1 MTMVLCSALEQ
12 AVDGELPQEEVL
24 AVVDVPCG
32 KMGLVIGR
40 KGSSILSIKQCCR

>member
-1 MTMVLCSALEQ
+1 MVSCPALEQ
-12 AVDGELPQEEVL
+12 VADGELLQEEVL
-24 AVVDVPCG
+24 AVVDVPSG